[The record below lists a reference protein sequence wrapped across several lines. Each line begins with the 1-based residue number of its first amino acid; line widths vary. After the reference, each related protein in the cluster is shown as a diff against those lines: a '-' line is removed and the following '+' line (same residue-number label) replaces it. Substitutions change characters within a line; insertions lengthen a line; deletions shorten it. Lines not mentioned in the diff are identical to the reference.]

1 MHRSQNISTRPQKN
15 DSHLLKRK
23 YYFSFVDG
31 EDSSEAANDDDI
43 EVEHLEENNNSSCQ
57 RDLETHA

>member
-1 MHRSQNISTRPQKN
+1 MDGEI
-15 DSHLLKRK
+15 
-23 YYFSFVDG
+23 G